1 MHSRLEEDETE
12 TTEYESIAKNG
23 ITLINEIMNCLCL
36 GIKSKKLRK

>member
-1 MHSRLEEDETE
+1 MRSRLEEDETE
-12 TTEYESIAKNG
+12 TIEYESIAKNG

>member
-12 TTEYESIAKNG
+12 TTEYESITKNG
-23 ITLINEIMNCLCL
+23 ITLINEITNCLCL